1 LSRKRGSPKEL
12 FELRSSNFAEDVRTP
27 LKQAARSDDTERL
40 RRSAPVV
47 RARESF
53 PKKDF
58 LGGEIKWIILT

>member
-27 LKQAARSDDTERL
+27 LKQAARSDDIAAFRTRG
-40 RRSAPVV
+40 V